1 MINALGTIAY
11 ALVATLG
18 IGAVLSALT
27 RWRFPAFLSWPLSL
41 AFCWGIELW
50 QLTPTPGELSRQW
63 IGWRLALGTSF
74 DWFDVAMYPIGV
86 ALGTAMLWWVRRS
99 LTRHRTRR
107 RPKLATFAWPFTARA
122 SLAAFSAAAMLVGVL
137 ALGEWLGPGALLDAV
152 YGVAGPAYSHRV
164 AAASWQLAAALVV
177 SLLLWLLSRE
187 PRPLPHLMRRY
198 RTTFLVAS
206 AVSGLLIVFLGYGLF
221 GLFFGV
227 VPLFLGLIQWV
238 ALTYIL
244 VPRHPPRAA
253 WARAGA
259 VSAATALLGVLTIY
273 FFIRFNAA
281 DSPWL
286 QNLWYVCIG
295 LSPVLAWLAGVAA
308 IRGIPSGPRGP
319 VPDGAGPSSAVSAPL
334 GAGEG
339 AAPDA
344 RWWGGATWLGWG
356 LALPLIATVALL
368 GHASMAD
375 ARHWRAYSVVET
387 GTLDLVD
394 NNGYELGLTDEDGRW
409 PWWTGVDPATGR

>member
-27 RWRFPAFLSWPLSL
+27 RWRFPAFLAWPLSL

-86 ALGTAMLWWVRRS
+86 ALGTVGLWFARRS
-99 LTRHRTRR
+99 LTRRRTRR
-107 RPKLATFAWPFTARA
+107 ATFAWPFTARA
-122 SLAAFSAAAMLVGVL
+122 SLAAFSAATTVVGVL
-137 ALGEWLGPGALLDAV
+137 TMGEWLGLGALPDAF
-152 YGVAGPAYSHRV
+152 YGVAGPAYTHRV
-164 AAASWQLAAALVV
+164 ATASWQLAAVLVL

-198 RTTFLVAS
+198 RTTFLAVS
-206 AVSGLLIVFLGYGLF
+206 AVSGLLIVFMGYGLF
-221 GLFFGV
+221 GLFFGA

-244 VPRHPPRAA
+244 VPRRPPRAA
-253 WARAGA
+253 WARAGV
-259 VSAATALLGVLTIY
+259 VSAATALLGVLTTY
-273 FFIRFNAA
+273 FFFHFNAA
-281 DSPWL
+281 DNPWL
-286 QNLWYVCIG
+286 QNLWYVCIV
-295 LSPVLAWLAGVAA
+295 LSPGLAWLAGIAA
-308 IRGIPSGPRGP
+308 IRGIPSGPQGP
-319 VPDGAGPSSAVSAPL
+319 VPDGAGHGPAVSDPL

-339 AAPDA
+339 ATPDA

-356 LALPLIATVALL
+356 LTLPLIATVVLL

-375 ARHWRAYSVVET
+375 ARHSRAYTVVET

-394 NNGYELGLTDEDGRW
+394 NNSYELGLTDQDGKW